1 MHFKFSTGTAKMKFL
16 IPLFMTSVI
25 SAAALPSATL
35 LASSATNQPACSYP
49 IGTTSNG
56 KNAKV
61 SGRLF
66 EIDGK
71 VEYFAGMFDLMSW
84 WQSLNFVQEV
94 TLGGWHI

>member
-1 MHFKFSTGTAKMKFL
+1 MKFL

-25 SAAALPSATL
+25 SAAAPPSATL

-49 IGTTSNG
+49 IGTSNG

>member
-1 MHFKFSTGTAKMKFL
+1 MKFL

-49 IGTTSNG
+49 IGSSNG
-56 KNAKV
+56 KKAKV

-71 VEYFAGMFDLMSW
+71 VEYFAGGGVGQKFNSTA
-84 WQSLNFVQEV
+84 EV
-94 TLGGWHI
+94 AAATLFGPALIEVD

>member
-1 MHFKFSTGTAKMKFL
+1 MKFL

-25 SAAALPSATL
+25 SAAALPSANL
-35 LASSATNQPACSYP
+35 LASSAANQPACSYP
-49 IGTTSNG
+49 IGTSNG

-66 EIDGK
+66 DIDGR
-71 VEYFAGMFDLMSW
+71 VEYFAGMFDLTNW
-84 WQSLNFVQEV
+84 WQWLNFVKEV

>member
-1 MHFKFSTGTAKMKFL
+1 MKFSIL
-16 IPLFMTSVI
+16 LSMTSVI
-25 SAAALPSATL
+25 AAAALTSASL

-49 IGTTSNG
+49 IGTSNG

-66 EIDGK
+66 EIDGR
-71 VEYFAGMFDLMSW
+71 VEYFAGMFDLMNW
-84 WQSLNFVQEV
+84 WQSLNFVKEV

>member
-1 MHFKFSTGTAKMKFL
+1 MKFL
-16 IPLFMTSVI
+16 IPLFMTSVV
-25 SAAALPSATL
+25 SAAALPSANL

-49 IGTTSNG
+49 IGTSNG

-71 VEYFAGMFDLMSW
+71 VEYFAGMFDLLSR
-84 WQSLNFVQEV
+84 WQSLNFMQEV
-94 TLGGWHI
+94 TLGGSHI